1 MNSSTASSSNTHPTG
16 SLTLHVLDAQ
26 TSAENGRKF
35 TKYKVAV
42 NYNGQDWEIW
52 RRYKEF
58 HTLNEKLRRVR
69 SDLKLP
75 GRRLLGDSF
84 EPDFVLKRQRGLND
98 YVQQISN
105 NSQILNL
112 PEFIDFFGLYK
123 ASSNI
128 SPKSTTSTTPLNNGK
143 TNSTVVQTGSE
154 DTDDPSTPSDISRV
168 NLGKTE
174 KTAVKPDDFEF
185 RTCIGKGSF
194 GKVYLARHK
203 TEDMI
208 YAVKVVSKALIKR
221 KKEERHIMAER
232 DVLVKNT
239 RHPFLVSLQYSFQT
253 PDKLYFVMDFV
264 NGGELFFHLQ
274 QERAFGEQR
283 ARFYAAEITSAI
295 GYLHKLDII
304 YRDLKPE
311 NILLDREGHI
321 RLTDFGLCKVM
332 LSSEGREGRT
342 ATFCGTPEYLAPE
355 VLRRE
360 AYTKAVD
367 WWCLGSVT
375 YEMLCA
381 RPPFYSRDVNEMYE
395 NILSRPLRF
404 IGNVSERARNLIEQL
419 LRKLPNERLGS
430 GPDDVNE
437 IKRQPFFDQIDWEKL
452 EARKIAPPWKPS
464 VSGPTDLGQVD
475 KVFTQETISP
485 SVQEHYIGSVTN
497 KDPLFNGF
505 TYMPETLIND

>member
-1 MNSSTASSSNTHPTG
+1 MSNSTASSSTA
-16 SLTLHVLDAQ
+16 SLNGPVGLRVTDAQ

-35 TKYKVAV
+35 TKYKVSV
-42 NYNGQDWEIW
+42 NYNGQEWEIW

-58 HTLNEKLRRVR
+58 HTLNEKLRRTR

-84 EPDFVLKRQRGLND
+84 EPDFVLKRQRGLD
-98 YVQQISN
+98 EYVQQIASN
-105 NSQILNL
+105 PQLANL
-112 PEFIDFFGLYK
+112 PEFSEFF
-123 ASSNI
+123 A
-128 SPKSTTSTTPLNNGK
+128 LNSIPNANNSQTK
-143 TNSTVVQTGSE
+143 LNSTHPQANSGSN
-154 DTDDPSTPSDISRV
+154 DDMDDASTPAENLRV

-174 KTAVKPDDFEF
+174 KTSVKPDDFEF

-203 TEDMI
+203 SEDMI

-221 KKEERHIMAER
+221 KREERHIMAER

-274 QERAFGEQR
+274 QERAFSEQR

-332 LSSEGREGRT
+332 LSTEGREGRT

-381 RPPFYSRDVNEMYE
+381 RPPFYSRDVNEMYD
-395 NILSRPLRF
+395 NILNRPLRF

-419 LRKLPNERLGS
+419 LRKVPTERLGS
-430 GPDDVNE
+430 GPEDVAD

-452 EARKIAPPWKPS
+452 EARKIPPPWKPP
-464 VSGPTDLGQVD
+464 VSGPTDLTQVD
-475 KVFTQETISP
+475 KVFIQEAVSP
-485 SVQEHYIGSVTN
+485 SVQEQYIGSVTN
-497 KDPLFNGF
+497 KDPMFNGF
-505 TYMPETLIND
+505 TYVGEAHLNS